1 MGVGLVMQFGRVQ
14 GAFTVVTRTDE
25 FKDQGK
31 QELFGAVSLS
41 MKLQGCRSETD
52 RPTIA

>member
-1 MGVGLVMQFGRVQ
+1 MKVNLPVTANELLLAVDDSI
-14 GAFTVVTRTDE
+14 VTRTDE

-41 MKLQGCRSETD
+41 MKL
-52 RPTIA
+52 